1 MDENINQI
9 KNEIKPGEI
18 NPDETKQIL
27 RQQTELLAQIA
38 HDIRSMKRAAAMSK
52 IINLVI
58 FILFFVAP
66 IVLSAI
72 FLPKLIQSFS
82 SSLGGM
88 YGTGTQNIDPLK
100 LLTDPNALKQFQN
113 QVNQQ
118 K

>member
-27 RQQTELLAQIA
+27 RQQTELLTQIA
-38 HDIRSMKRAAAMSK
+38 RDIHSMKRAQTISK
-52 IINLVI
+52 VTNIVI
-58 FILFFVAP
+58 FVIFFVAP
-66 IVLSAI
+66 IIVSAI
-72 FLPKLIQSFS
+72 FLPKLIQIFS

-88 YGTGTQNIDPLK
+88 YGTGGQNIDPLK

-113 QVNQQ
+113 QANR
-118 K
+118 

>member
-1 MDENINQI
+1 MDEESKKLLQ
-9 KNEIKPGEI
+9 E
-18 NPDETKQIL
+18 
-27 RQQTELLAQIA
+27 QTQLLAQIA

-58 FILFFVAP
+58 FVLFFVAP
-66 IVLSAI
+66 IIVSAI

-88 YGTGTQNIDPLK
+88 YGTGGQNIDPLK

-113 QVNQQ
+113 KANQ
-118 K
+118 